1 MTSLALL
8 AVGGAFG
15 AVARY
20 RMATWVQRRI
30 GPGFPWGTL
39 AVNTLGSFALG
50 FLLAAVGAHPLR
62 PVIVML
68 LATGFL
74 GDFTTFSTFAYE
86 AAALGHARAWG
97 RLTAYLVGTSA
108 ATMAAVGAGLWLGGV
123 IERWM

>member
-1 MTSLALL
+1 MTLWLGLAI
-8 AVGGAFG
+8 GGALG
-15 AVARY
+15 ALARY
-20 RMATWVQRRI
+20 AVATWVQRRT

-39 AVNTLGSFALG
+39 VVNTLGSFALG

-97 RLTAYLVGTSA
+97 RLAAYLVGTSA
-108 ATMAAVGAGLWLGGV
+108 ATMAAVGAGLWLGGAV
-123 IERWM
+123 PRWM